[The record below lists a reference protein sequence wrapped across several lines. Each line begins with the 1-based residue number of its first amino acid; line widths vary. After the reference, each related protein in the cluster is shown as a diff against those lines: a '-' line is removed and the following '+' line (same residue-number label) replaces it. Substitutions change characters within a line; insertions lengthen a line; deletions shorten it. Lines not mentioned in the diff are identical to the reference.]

1 MFENIRKNKIESG
14 VIIGIFILAITLIVY
29 YICNALELGTFSIVI
44 ALCFSIGSAW
54 GSYYYS
60 DKIVLSLN
68 KARPA
73 TKEEDLKLVNILD
86 ALMLSSGLT
95 TKPRLYVVDDLQPN
109 AFATGRNPE
118 NAVICVTTGL
128 LEKLDY
134 YELEGVIAHEMSHIK
149 NYDIRLS
156 CVVSVMV
163 GFMVM
168 LSDLFTRTIFWGGLK
183 DKDNDNN
190 NKANGILML
199 IGLVFLILSP
209 IFGSLMQ
216 LALSRKREFLAD
228 STAIEFTRNP
238 EGLIS
243 ALENL
248 ENDPNQL
255 EVANSATA
263 NMYIINPFKKDSN
276 NGRKRTTSIWSTH
289 PSTQDRIEALRN
301 LK

>member
-1 MFENIRKNKIESG
+1 MFQNIRKNKIESS
-14 VIIGIFILAITLIVY
+14 VIVGIFIIVITLIVY
-29 YICNALELGTFSIVI
+29 FICNALNLGPISIVI
-44 ALCFSIGSAW
+44 ALIFSIASAW
-54 GSYYYS
+54 SSYYYS
-60 DKIVLSLN
+60 DKIVLSVN

-73 TKEEDLKLVNILD
+73 TKEEDQKLVNILD
-86 ALMLSSGLT
+86 ALMVASGLPN
-95 TKPRLYVVDDLQPN
+95 KPRLYVVEDNQPN

-163 GFMVM
+163 GFIVM
-168 LSDLFTRTIFWGGLK
+168 IADMFSRMLFWGGL
-183 DKDNDNN
+183 DRDNDSDNS
-190 NKANGILML
+190 KAGAILMI
-199 IGLVFLILSP
+199 IGFIFLILSP

-216 LALSRKREFLAD
+216 IALSIKREFLAD
-228 STAIEFTRNP
+228 ATAVEFTRNP
-238 EGLIS
+238 DGLIS
-243 ALENL
+243 ALEKL

-255 EVANSATA
+255 KTANSATA
-263 NMYIINPFKKDSN
+263 NMYIVNPFKKDTKE
-276 NGRKRTTSIWSTH
+276 GKRKTTNIWSTH

>member
-1 MFENIRKNKIESG
+1 MFETSKKNKFESG
-14 VIIGIFILAITLIVY
+14 IIVGIFILVITLIVY
-29 YICNALELGTFSIVI
+29 YICHALRLGTMSIVI
-44 ALCFSIGSAW
+44 ALIFSIGSAW
-54 GSYYYS
+54 ASYYYS

-73 TKEEDLKLVNILD
+73 TKEEDQKLVNILD
-86 ALMLSSGLT
+86 ALMVTAGLPN
-95 TKPRLYVVDDLQPN
+95 KPRLYVVDDAQPN
-109 AFATGRNPE
+109 AFATGRNPQ

-163 GFMVM
+163 GFIVM
-168 LSDLFTRTIFWGGLK
+168 LSDLFSRTLFWGGMK
-183 DKDNDNN
+183 DRDSDS
-190 NKANGILML
+190 KANGILML
-199 IGLVFLILSP
+199 IGLIFLILAP

-228 STAIEFTRNP
+228 STAVEFTRNP
-238 EGLIS
+238 DGLIS
-243 ALENL
+243 ALEKL

-255 EVANSATA
+255 ETANNATA
-263 NMYIINPFKKDSN
+263 NMYIINPFKKN
-276 NGRKRTTSIWSTH
+276 AKNAKKRSTNIWSTH
-289 PSTQDRIEALRN
+289 PSTADRIESLKN
-301 LK
+301 LKY